1 LNGAGVVGVD
11 VDVEKVGV
19 SDEEIVDVVSVVVA
33 GVSVDV
39 KSLFKELQ
47 YNNISVLYLLRLSHA
62 FLFLY
67 ISILP

>member
-39 KSLFKELQ
+39 K
-47 YNNISVLYLLRLSHA
+47 
-62 FLFLY
+62 
-67 ISILP
+67 